1 MGMDAVA
8 NNLVKTYSGGMIR
21 RLEMACAML
30 IRPKILFL
38 DEPTLDLDPTA
49 RKAVW
54 EKLTFT
60 LMSSYN

>member
-1 MGMDAVA
+1 MDAVA